1 MKASDKSTL
10 QERVTRFYWWM
21 RCLVFVCFGGCATI
35 APSYIQGVN
44 VGAGIKIP
52 CIEGCQLTI
61 FDYVSGIKIITVTNM
76 PFKVTYKESV
86 TNDYFQIIRIRE
98 DRETE
103 IDFTAEGA
111 R

>member
-1 MKASDKSTL
+1 MIIPEHITKL
-10 QERVTRFYWWM
+10 YWWI
-21 RCLVFVCFGGCATI
+21 RGFVFMCFGGCATI

-44 VGAGIKIP
+44 VGAGVKIP

-61 FDYVSGIKIITVTNM
+61 FDYVSGIKIHTATNM

-98 DRETE
+98 NRETK
-103 IDFTAEGA
+103 IDFTEEGVK
-111 R
+111 